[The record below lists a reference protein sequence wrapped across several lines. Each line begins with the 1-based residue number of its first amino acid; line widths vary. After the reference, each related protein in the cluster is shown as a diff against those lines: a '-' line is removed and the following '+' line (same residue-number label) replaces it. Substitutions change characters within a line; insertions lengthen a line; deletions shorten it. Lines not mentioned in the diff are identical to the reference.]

1 MTSRNESGLGA
12 DERIWE
18 EVHERLMGHPDLDT
32 PEVEIHV
39 EEGEVTLAGRVDSR
53 EAKWLAEEVART
65 VPGVQDVHN
74 RLKVARW

>member
-1 MTSRNESGLGA
+1 MTARNDSELSA

-18 EVHERLMGHPDLDT
+18 EVRDRLMGHPDIDAT
-32 PEVEIHV
+32 EVEIEV
-39 EEGEVTLAGRVDSR
+39 EEAEVTLVGRVDTR
-53 EAKWLAEEVART
+53 EGKWLAEEVSRA